1 MTQPL
6 SGESSVLVT
15 DLISDGF
22 FLIST
27 KGKLAVEQG
36 KSCKKLKRAAQ
47 NPASPTPGYRGRI
60 DYEHEQ
66 GVDRGGSNAGFAIG
80 SAKTDGFLRQIV
92 AGADETDGATFCAHQ
107 NRM

>member
-1 MTQPL
+1 MHVFGRGGAGVITNGPTFHLVSMTQPL

-27 KGKLAVEQG
+27 KGKLPVEQG

-47 NPASPTPGYRGRI
+47 NRRHLPPGYRGRI

-80 SAKTDGFLRQIV
+80 SAK
-92 AGADETDGATFCAHQ
+92 
-107 NRM
+107 